1 MPAFGSN
8 SLLMIVLRWDELAT
22 SQADESVNDAPKP
35 VIDWYVV
42 PGLIVIVCEAE
53 PLPVAK
59 VAPLWG
65 ASSLDW
71 SAVVSVTAT
80 AAPAAWAGPGEIAA
94 SAVPA
99 SAAAPTEARMVL
111 KRTMGNSSG

>member
-42 PGLIVIVCEAE
+42 LGLMEMVWAAE
-53 PLPVAK
+53 PLPVAL
-59 VAPLWG
+59 A
-65 ASSLDW
+65 
-71 SAVVSVTAT
+71 
-80 AAPAAWAGPGEIAA
+80 
-94 SAVPA
+94 
-99 SAAAPTEARMVL
+99 
-111 KRTMGNSSG
+111 